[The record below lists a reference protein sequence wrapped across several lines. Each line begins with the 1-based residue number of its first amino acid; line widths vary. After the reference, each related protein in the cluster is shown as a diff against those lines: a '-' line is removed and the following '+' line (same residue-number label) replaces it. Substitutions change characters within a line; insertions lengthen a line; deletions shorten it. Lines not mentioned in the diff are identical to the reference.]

1 MKASIVIGSSFGDEG
16 KGYTVDALCRQHKNS
31 LVIRHNGGSQAGH
44 TVELSDGRKHVFKT
58 FGSGSFRGSPTL
70 LSRFFIFNVDVFVD
84 ELSDLGHDYTVYAD
98 EECKLTTPYDMLI
111 NWAIEDAR
119 GNDRHGSCG
128 YGINETETR
137 HAYDPKFQIFVS
149 DLNDLESYRNKLKII
164 EKEWVPLRLKW
175 LGLNLDIHLSDK
187 DIQMYFIRCKIANEN
202 ITKVKSA
209 DVIKQWKDD
218 LIFEGAQGLLLDQ
231 NNELF
236 FPHVTHSNTGIK
248 NACQLLKEWKIKSA
262 DVYYITRSYL
272 TRHGA
277 GPLPFED
284 ASMHFLDKTNEPN
297 EYQGTLRFA
306 PLNIDLLTYSISN
319 DLKNA
324 NDIDLTTHIVM
335 TCTNQIENA
344 LKYVHNDV
352 VKETKDFADVCKLL
366 NTHNIHISNGPTAES
381 ISFNNLKADKFI

>member
-16 KGYTVDALCRQHKNS
+16 KGYTVDAICRQHTNS

-44 TVELSDGRKHVFKT
+44 TVELNDGRKHVFKT

-84 ELSDLGHDYTVYAD
+84 ELFDLGSGYTVYAD
-98 EECKLTTPYDMLI
+98 KECKLTTPYDMLI

-119 GNDRHGSCG
+119 GDSRHGSCG

-137 HAYDPKFQIFVS
+137 HACDPKFQVFVN
-149 DLNDLESYRNKLKII
+149 DLDDLESYRSKLKMI
-164 EKEWVPLRLKW
+164 EKEWVPIRLKQ
-175 LGLNLDIHLSDK
+175 LAFDSLDIKISESDIEK
-187 DIQMYFIRCKIANEN
+187 YLERCKTANLN
-202 ITKVKSA
+202 MKKVESA
-209 DVIKQWKDD
+209 DIIKNWDGH
-218 LIFEGAQGLLLDQ
+218 LVFEGAQGLLLDQ
-231 NNELF
+231 NNKQF
-236 FPHVTHSNTGIK
+236 FPHVTRSYTGIK
-248 NACQLLKEWKIKSA
+248 NACQLLKEWGVESA
-262 DVYYITRSYL
+262 DVYYATRSYL

-306 PLNIDLLTYSISN
+306 PLNIDLLTSSIGN

-324 NDIDLTTHIVM
+324 NGINITPHIVI
-335 TCTNQIENA
+335 TCVNQIENT
-344 LKYVHNDV
+344 LKYVHEGV
-352 VKETKDFADVCKLL
+352 VKETKDFADVYELL
-366 NTHNIHISNGPTAES
+366 NAYNIHVSNGPTSES
-381 ISFNNLKADKFI
+381 LKFQIKNGQ